1 MKRLA
6 ATLVALLLLPTGAA
20 YAAESVEIQSARVK
34 GGSLWLDVSTPGGPL
49 LDADAFDVTVN
60 DIPVGELVAE
70 PIGGQAGG
78 SGAVLLVDTS
88 GSMKGRPMSDAIR
101 AVQIFL
107 DGLQDEDEVALVTFA
122 DDVEIISDYSS
133 DHQAIAKAAGS
144 LKPAGETAL
153 YDGLLEALELA
164 QDRPQQQRNV
174 IVLSDGGDTA
184 SRAGLSSVL
193 NGTALE
199 QAAVYAVALKSDEYS
214 PATLARVADVSGGRI
229 LETSDSAE
237 LASLFADLAGLLASR
252 YELRFVHPDPEATL
266 AEIDV
271 EVESGSGSVT
281 GSRSFVL
288 GEPGGVGER
297 AGSPRDLTTLIAL
310 LVLVFAS
317 GFALIGALIG
327 EVKKRRAS
335 PGQRVA
341 WYEAGS
347 GGEPVSEDL
356 INAAILQRAK
366 DLATSL
372 AGKAGYL
379 ERIEREIDAAG
390 MKWRAGEVIVASLL
404 LGMVGAL
411 LGWVLLGWVLGLAIG
426 IAGTVGPTMTVKYKA
441 SARRREFQK
450 QLSDVLLV
458 MGGALRAGYS
468 LQQAIQAVGDDARPP
483 ASEEFRRTMAE
494 VRLGASLDDALNALS
509 RRIGI
514 VDFEWTVL
522 AIQIQREVGGDLAE
536 IFEIISGTMR
546 ERERLR
552 AQIKALTAEGKLSGL
567 VLGLLPFVMG
577 GYLLLTNPNYLVPL
591 YTTVKGQLM
600 VGGSSVLMVLGFFWM
615 RKIIRIEV

>member
-6 ATLVALLLLPTGAA
+6 LTLVALLLLPIGAA

-60 DIPVGELVAE
+60 DIRVGELVAE

-101 AVQIFL
+101 AVRIFL

-122 DDVEIISDYSS
+122 DGVEVVGDYTS
-133 DHQAIAKAAGS
+133 DHEAIAKAAGD

-153 YDGLLEALELA
+153 YDGLLAALELA
-164 QDRPQQQRNV
+164 QDRPQQQRNIV
-174 IVLSDGGDTA
+174 VLSDGGDTA
-184 SRAGLSSVL
+184 SRAGLSSLVG
-193 NGTALE
+193 GTTLDE
-199 QAAVYAVALKSDEYS
+199 VAVYAVALKSDEYS
-214 PATLARVADVSGGRI
+214 PAPLARMANISGGRI
-229 LETSDSAE
+229 LETSDSGE
-237 LASLFADLAGLLASR
+237 LAALFEELAGMLASR
-252 YELRFVHPDPEATL
+252 YELRFVHPDPEAMM
-266 AEIDV
+266 AEINV
-271 EVESGSGSVT
+271 EVESGAGSVT

-288 GEPGGVGER
+288 GEPDGASPG
-297 AGSPRDLTTLIAL
+297 AGSPRDLAILIPL
-310 LVLVFAS
+310 LVMVFAS
-317 GFALIGALIG
+317 GFALIGALMG
-327 EVKKRRAS
+327 EVKKRRSS
-335 PGQRVA
+335 PAQRVA
-341 WYEAGS
+341 WYGAGS
-347 GGEPVSEDL
+347 QGEPVSEEL

-372 AGKAGYL
+372 AGRAGYL

-390 MKWRAGEVIVASLL
+390 MRWRGGEVIVASFLIGL
-404 LGMVGAL
+404 VGTF
-411 LGWVLLGWVLGLAIG
+411 LGWVLMGWMLGLVVG
-426 IAGTVGPTMTVKYKA
+426 IVGTAGPTFFVKYKA
-441 SARRREFQK
+441 SARRRLFQK

-458 MGGALRAGYS
+458 MSGALRAGYS
-468 LQQAIQAVGDDARPP
+468 LQQAIQAVGDDAQPP

-494 VRLGASLDDALNALS
+494 VRLGASLDDALDALS
-509 RRIGI
+509 RRIGL

-536 IFEIISGTMR
+536 IFEIISATMR

-552 AQIKALTAEGKLSGL
+552 AQIRALTAEGKLSAL
-567 VLGLLPFVMG
+567 VLGMLPLAMATF
-577 GYLLLTNPNYLVPL
+577 LLLKNPEYLEPL
-591 YTTVKGQLM
+591 YTTSKGQLM
-600 VGGSSVLMVLGFFWM
+600 VGGSSLMMLFGFFWM